1 MPYAIQSTS
10 WAIDVGS
17 PTVVNMIMHKPA
29 LFLLSLVIT
38 VLLMALTLGVAA
50 ASSHVISD
58 QYIDVEPDGYWT
70 AEVAAGGHQQWN
82 FDLVE
87 QRNHNTVIE
96 IVEPADASLDVSID
110 GQHLGTVS
118 VTGHLPLA

>member
-1 MPYAIQSTS
+1 
-10 WAIDVGS
+10 
-17 PTVVNMIMHKPA
+17 
-29 LFLLSLVIT
+29 
-38 VLLMALTLGVAA
+38 MALTLGVAA

-96 IVEPADASLDVSID
+96 IVEPADANSLPKRRVSKM
-110 GQHLGTVS
+110 
-118 VTGHLPLA
+118 LANTNAKAPSFYRGP